1 MVTGNY
7 KTTELGLIPSDWEV
21 LPLRGNFDFF
31 RNNTYSRYCL
41 NASKGDV
48 QNIHYGDVL
57 IKYGYL
63 LDCETEAVPFINP
76 DIHVNIVR
84 RLVQSGDV
92 IIADTAE
99 DNTVGKATEVIN
111 VGMKNVVA
119 GLHTVFIRPHAG
131 LFAERFLGYF
141 FNSPTYHDQL
151 LPYIVGTK
159 VSSVSKGSLQET
171 FVLLPPLS
179 EQRRIAEVLSDTD
192 ALLAAMEKLIA
203 KKRAIKQG
211 AMRELLTGKWRLPGF
226 KGKWA
231 SKPIRELADIISGGT
246 PSTSV
251 SEYWDGNIV
260 WVSPSDVTVQ
270 KSKYLYSSA
279 RKITE
284 KGLEN
289 SAAIL
294 LPAGTILLCSRATIG
309 ELAIAAQPTAT
320 NQGFKSLV
328 CFDGTDNV
336 WLYYAV
342 QPMKSKM
349 MEQATGSTF
358 LEISKSNLGN
368 IEVMTPPTKLE
379 QTAIAEIL
387 SDMDSEIDALTA
399 KLNKL
404 RDIKRGMM
412 SELLTG
418 RIRLADSIP
427 AKVTVEAYSEQ
438 KAEPI
443 RKVAEVTAPKGHT
456 QQFDDAVMIAG
467 IVNALYSDKY
477 PLGRKKV
484 QKCLYLLR
492 RHQHESTEAFKKKAA
507 GPYAA
512 EVRYSGGELIARQ
525 AKYIKTTSRESR
537 GTKFARGDNMD
548 TALGYIQ
555 SWGKEAD
562 IKWVADNLRFR
573 TVEELELLATV
584 DMAICDLSEVG
595 MLVSVQSIKRLIA
608 AEPEWIAKLKKQ
620 TFSDNNIA
628 RAIRELKILLKG
640 EN

>member
-1 MVTGNY
+1 M
-7 KTTELGLIPSDWEV
+7 
-21 LPLRGNFDFF
+21 RGNFDFF

-48 QNIHYGDVL
+48 QNIHYGDIL

-63 LDCETEAVPFINP
+63 LDCEKEAIPFINP
-76 DIHVNIVR
+76 DIHVNLVG

-99 DNTVGKATEVIN
+99 DNTVGKAIEVIN
-111 VGMKNVVA
+111 VGKKNVVA
-119 GLHTVFIRPHAG
+119 GLHTVFIRPHSG

-179 EQRRIAEVLSDTD
+179 EQRRIAEVLSDMD

-211 AMRELLTGKWRLPGF
+211 AMQELLTGKRRLPGF
-226 KGKWA
+226 KGKWVE
-231 SKPIRELADIISGGT
+231 KKIMDFPADVVSGGT
-246 PSTSV
+246 PSTFVTAYWGGTIPWMNSGELNLKRVYSV
-251 SEYWDGNIV
+251 EG
-260 WVSPSDVTVQ
+260 
-270 KSKYLYSSA
+270 
-279 RKITE
+279 RITQL
-284 KGLEN
+284 GLEN
-289 SAAIL
+289 SSTTLVAANSVLIGL
-294 LPAGTILLCSRATIG
+294 AGQGKTRGTVAMNYISLCTNQSIAAVLSSPSVYNSEYLYQNLDSRYDELRELSTGDGGRGGLNLTILRNLTV
-309 ELAIAAQPTAT
+309 P
-320 NQGFKSLV
+320 FPSL
-328 CFDGTDNV
+328 
-336 WLYYAV
+336 
-342 QPMKSKM
+342 K
-349 MEQATGSTF
+349 
-358 LEISKSNLGN
+358 
-368 IEVMTPPTKLE
+368 E

-387 SDMDSEIDALTA
+387 SDMDAEIDALTV

-404 RDIKRGMM
+404 RNIKQGMM

-427 AKVTVEAYSEQ
+427 AKATVEAYPEQ
-438 KAEPI
+438 EAEPI
-443 RKVAEVTAPKGHT
+443 RKVAEDTAPKGHT

-467 IVNALYSDKY
+467 IVNVLYSNEY

-492 RHQHESTEAFKKKAA
+492 RYQHASTEAFKKKAA

-537 GTKFARGDNMD
+537 GTKFARGDNID

-562 IKWVADNLRFR
+562 IKWVADNLKFR

-595 MLVSVQSIKRLIA
+595 MPVSVQSIKRLIA

-620 TFSDNNIA
+620 TFSDDNIA
-628 RAIRELKILLKG
+628 RAIQELKSLLQG
-640 EN
+640 GN